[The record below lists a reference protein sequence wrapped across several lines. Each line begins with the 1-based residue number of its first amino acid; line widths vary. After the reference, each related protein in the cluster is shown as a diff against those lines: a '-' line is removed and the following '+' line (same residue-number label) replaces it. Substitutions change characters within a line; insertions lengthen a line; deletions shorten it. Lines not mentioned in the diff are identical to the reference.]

1 MAQKSSVGKVLDCKC
16 FHYSPLNPDTF
27 PSSCKNL
34 WKACNGMWFCGG
46 ITVVLDHTPFSH
58 LSHVPMYQLWVAKAK
73 IFSYEQVT
81 KSALPPQKL
90 THKKCSECL
99 QMPAQSCY
107 VALEDVHCG
116 APVIWEDAAVKK
128 VMANLVE
135 VTHWAGKTVW
145 SRKFLQGGVSQT
157 CMVPARHL
165 ERNDRVRTRKVIWD
179 PPGQTGSG

>member
-1 MAQKSSVGKVLDCKC
+1 MACGFVAVLPW
-16 FHYSPLNPDTF
+16 FWIAHPSAIF
-27 PSSCKNL
+27 PMFLCISFELPKPRYFLMNKWPSQ
-34 WKACNGMWFCGG
+34 
-46 ITVVLDHTPFSH
+46 P
-58 LSHVPMYQLWVAKAK
+58 Y
-73 IFSYEQVT
+73 
-81 KSALPPQKL
+81 PPQKL

-135 VTHWAGKTVW
+135 VTHWAGKMVW
-145 SRKFLQGGVSQT
+145 SRKFLQGGASQT